1 MNSIQFKR
9 ADFLAFVTSILVYIY
24 DIFTSFYLSIH
35 NGFTTTTLIQ
45 LSCGIVS
52 IILSAFI
59 YFSYKGKKVCGNYLC
74 GIYAIS
80 YLVVLLSSKHLYT
93 YTLALPLMIAN
104 FAYLNLKMTIIGDT
118 SVVVGVIIHCIA
130 LRNNV
135 SSTDVAVA
143 LIIVILCAIAS
154 ILTSFH
160 LKSFLDETTDK
171 IQTELNNNK
180 QISENIIKANENIS
194 NKFVLANKA
203 YDNIYKEMIVNNNAI
218 KNITDSTENTAEAI
232 QEEATICVE
241 VNNNT
246 DKVKNEIS
254 ILNNVIGDTKEAID
268 NGLLSVNQLLD
279 KSDEVNISSM
289 QMSNSIKLIET
300 KADEVKEILKT
311 ILAISN
317 QTNLLALNASIEAA
331 HANEAGKGFA
341 VVADEIRKLADQTK
355 KASMQIDKTIEDF
368 IITTKETHINLDK
381 TIEDINNQNNIIK
394 GTNTQFENIEKNI
407 NSLINVSENV
417 NYNVN
422 SIVSS
427 ITNISD
433 NITQLSATSEEV
445 SASANEGLKSFN
457 VSMEALNDL
466 GGKLGEIKALSDD
479 LNMSVK

>member
-289 QMSNSIKLIET
+289 QMSNSIRLIET
-300 KADEVKEILKT
+300 KADEVKKILKT

-368 IITTKETHINLDK
+368 IITTKETYINLNK
-381 TIEDINNQNNIIK
+381 TIKD
-394 GTNTQFENIEKNI
+394 TNTQFKNIEDNI
-407 NSLINVSENV
+407 KKIINVSKNV
-417 NYNVN
+417 NDNVN
-422 SIVSS
+422 SIVVS

-466 GGKLGEIKALSDD
+466 GGKLGEIKALSDE

>member
-9 ADFLAFVTSILVYIY
+9 ADSLAFITSILVYIY
-24 DIFTSFYLSIH
+24 DIFTSFYLSIQ
-35 NGFTTTTLIQ
+35 NGFTLTTSIQ
-45 LSCGIVS
+45 LSCGIIS

-74 GIYAIS
+74 CIYAVS

-160 LKSFLDETTDK
+160 LKSFLDETTDE

-254 ILNNVIGDTKEAID
+254 ILNDIIGDTKEAID

-368 IITTKETHINLDK
+368 IITTKETYINLNK
-381 TIEDINNQNNIIK
+381 TIKD
-394 GTNTQFENIEKNI
+394 TNTQFKNIEDNI
-407 NSLINVSENV
+407 KKIINVSKNV
-417 NYNVN
+417 NDNVN
-422 SIVSS
+422 SIVVS

-466 GGKLGEIKALSDD
+466 GGKLGEIKALSDE

>member
-1 MNSIQFKR
+1 M
-9 ADFLAFVTSILVYIY
+9 DYFL
-24 DIFTSFYLSIH
+24 
-35 NGFTTTTLIQ
+35 
-45 LSCGIVS
+45 
-52 IILSAFI
+52 
-59 YFSYKGKKVCGNYLC
+59 
-74 GIYAIS
+74 
-80 YLVVLLSSKHLYT
+80 
-93 YTLALPLMIAN
+93 
-104 FAYLNLKMTIIGDT
+104 
-118 SVVVGVIIHCIA
+118 
-130 LRNNV
+130 
-135 SSTDVAVA
+135 
-143 LIIVILCAIAS
+143 
-154 ILTSFH
+154 
-160 LKSFLDETTDK
+160 
-171 IQTELNNNK
+171 
-180 QISENIIKANENIS
+180 
-194 NKFVLANKA
+194 
-203 YDNIYKEMIVNNNAI
+203 
-218 KNITDSTENTAEAI
+218 
-232 QEEATICVE
+232 
-241 VNNNT
+241 
-246 DKVKNEIS
+246 
-254 ILNNVIGDTKEAID
+254 
-268 NGLLSVNQLLD
+268 QLLD

-466 GGKLGEIKALSDD
+466 GGKLGEIKALSDE

>member
-160 LKSFLDETTDK
+160 LKSFLDETTDE

-180 QISENIIKANENIS
+180 QISENIIEANENIS

-254 ILNNVIGDTKEAID
+254 ILNNVIGDTKESID

-279 KSDEVNISSM
+279 KSDEVNTSSM
-289 QMSNSIKLIET
+289 QMSNSIRLIET
-300 KADEVKEILKT
+300 KADEVKKILKT

-368 IITTKETHINLDK
+368 IITTKETYINLNK
-381 TIEDINNQNNIIK
+381 TIKD
-394 GTNTQFENIEKNI
+394 TNTQFKNIEDNI
-407 NSLINVSENV
+407 KKIINVSENV
-417 NYNVN
+417 NDNVN
-422 SIVSS
+422 SIVVS

-433 NITQLSATSEEV
+433 NIAQLSATSEEV

-466 GGKLGEIKALSDD
+466 GGKLGEIKALSDE

>member
-9 ADFLAFVTSILVYIY
+9 ADFLAFITSILVYIY
-24 DIFTSFYLSIH
+24 DIFTSFYLSMQ
-35 NGFTTTTLIQ
+35 NGFTLTTSIQ
-45 LSCGIVS
+45 LSCGIIS

-74 GIYAIS
+74 CIYAVS

-118 SVVVGVIIHCIA
+118 SVVVGVIVHCIA

-143 LIIVILCAIAS
+143 LIIIILCAIAS

-180 QISENIIKANENIS
+180 QISENIIEANENIS

-254 ILNNVIGDTKEAID
+254 ILNNVIGDTKESID
-268 NGLLSVNQLLD
+268 NGLLSINQLLD
-279 KSDEVNISSM
+279 KSDEVNTSSM
-289 QMSNSIKLIET
+289 QMSNSIRLIET
-300 KADEVKEILKT
+300 KADEVKKILKT

-368 IITTKETHINLDK
+368 IITTKETHINLSK
-381 TIEDINNQNNIIK
+381 TIKDINNQNDIIK
-394 GTNTQFENIEKNI
+394 DTNTQFKNIEDNI
-407 NSLINVSENV
+407 KKIINVSKNV
-417 NYNVN
+417 NDNVN
-422 SIVSS
+422 SIVVS

-466 GGKLGEIKALSDD
+466 GDKLGEIKALSDE